1 MSRPATQ
8 PLDLAGRYVFL
19 SASFPSGERAA
30 NYTEARPGDIADAVV
45 AIARGVLTGGGRLA
59 FGGHPTISPL
69 VLMVAAEYE
78 TQDPSRVMI
87 YQSRLFAGL
96 VREETLLLEREG
108 HGTIRWTDPVEGD
121 SLELGLEHLASL
133 VLMRRVML
141 EEVKPV
147 AAFFVGGMEGVA
159 SEYQLAKDLLA
170 CVPLFCLAAAG
181 GAADGILS
189 VGDMPGSLVEAL
201 RTSRLYPA
209 VVDEALRLV
218 ADRRQ

>member
-1 MSRPATQ
+1 MTRPATQ

-19 SASFPSGERAA
+19 SASFPSGERATHYA
-30 NYTEARPGDIADAVV
+30 EARPGDIADAVV

-78 TQDPSRVMI
+78 TRDASRVMI

-133 VLMRRVML
+133 DLMRRTML
-141 EEVKPV
+141 AEVNPV
-147 AAFFVGGMEGVA
+147 TAFFVGGMEGVA
-159 SEYQLAKDLLA
+159 SEYLLAKDMLPDA
-170 CVPLFCLAAAG
+170 PLFCIAAAG

-189 VGDMPGSLVEAL
+189 LGDIPRSLVEAL

-218 ADRRQ
+218 AQRIQ